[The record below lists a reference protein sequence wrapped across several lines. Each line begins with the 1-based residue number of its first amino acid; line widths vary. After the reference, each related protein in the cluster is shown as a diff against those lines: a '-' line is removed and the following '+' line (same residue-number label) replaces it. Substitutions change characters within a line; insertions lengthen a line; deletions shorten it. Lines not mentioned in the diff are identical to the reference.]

1 MGSIHHL
8 KAQRSHL
15 HAVVQTMDNYAP
27 LDSKEGKLY
36 VKALVRLVQISMQI
50 EELEKERAAVQ
61 KRLK

>member
-1 MGSIHHL
+1 MN
-8 KAQRSHL
+8 
-15 HAVVQTMDNYAP
+15 NYAP
-27 LDSKEGKLY
+27 LDSKEGRLY